1 MTRDER
7 YTTVTL
13 TINGESAKR
22 TLEMLSR
29 KAEELG
35 ERLRLIQGR
44 GTGDEGQNNASG
56 VVRGY
61 GLEVREA
68 SGDEGRGTG
77 DGNSPAGN
85 VRDTAAEVRRLE
97 GELARVLGEIEAI
110 ESGAESVE
118 GVMGRIARQAEEKKG
133 LSFFGG
139 KYHFPDWFMKKHKG
153 SEVNVG
159 GMTLAEAAEL
169 YRILSGIKS
178 EVIGLG
184 GYKVIGS
191 GERSAESGE
200 AVHRDEVRGT
210 RDEKSAKPTVKGLKG
225 YEVKG
230 GVIKVEMVN
239 GKTLEIKDEEQLE
252 RIMSQLMDE
261 LTDYKRLTA
270 DWFEK
275 NGSASDNKPDKF
287 RAENDWKL
295 GKDTENYIAM
305 STGVIDYKQY
315 LERAREIEAEYLRMK
330 IVNAK
335 STETEIYQFRN
346 ELLNLQVRGY
356 RLEVREENK
365 IRSEAEKERLK
376 AKREEIREAAEL
388 RKKEIERQ
396 YQEGLIGYKAYREAM
411 LRADVEYYEEVKKYY
426 PKNSPYLF
434 TVERNLY
441 GKLQQ
446 ERDRKAE
453 SFRNTQETMR
463 NTYFSNTE
471 TRDVATIREDFDE
484 RARALDVL
492 YNNMVELAKGDAGK
506 LKTITKEYKR
516 AKRREEVSRAKAL
529 GEDIKLTWREQIE
542 EFMGWL
548 DSDAGKKIMQTVGD
562 ITSSMSSIFQSV
574 MEMSQI
580 ECEMQVSLIERRYKQ
595 EISYAEGNSYKV
607 KKLEKQRDKEIAKE
621 KRKAAE
627 KTYTL
632 QVLMAIATTAQNA
645 VTAYGNGLQIG
656 GLAGLILA
664 PIAAA
669 MATAAGM
676 VQIAV
681 IKKQKEAAMSAEYA
695 EGGFTPDGPKKK
707 VVGVV
712 HAGEWVASQKLV
724 KSPVARPLLEA
735 LEVAQRRNVLGTLKL
750 PAQQVISASP
760 KVIGLKGYGDELRGT
775 RDEMAAEAAVKG
787 LEGYK
792 VMSER
797 LSDVISR
804 LEERLNEPSVAVVRV
819 TGEHGLDKAERD
831 YARMVNNARPKSR
844 RSRGL

>member
-1 MTRDER
+1 MNREER

-44 GTGDEGQNNASG
+44 GTGDE
-56 VVRGY
+56 
-61 GLEVREA
+61 EREP
-68 SGDEGRGTG
+68 E
-77 DGNSPAGN
+77 AGAQP

-118 GVMGRIARQAEEKKG
+118 GVMGRILQSVEQRKG
-133 LSFFGG
+133 IQLINDIF
-139 KYHFPDWFMKKHKG
+139 KLPDWFRNKHRG
-153 SEVNVG
+153 QGVNIG

-169 YRILSGIKS
+169 YRVLTDVKREVSGYGL
-178 EVIGLG
+178 EVREGD
-184 GYKVIGS
+184 S
-191 GERSAESGE
+191 G
-200 AVHRDEVRGT
+200 EVRG
-210 RDEKSAKPTVKGLKG
+210 KSGEGASAWRID
-225 YEVKG
+225 G

-239 GKTLEIKDEEQLE
+239 GDTLEIKDLEQLE
-252 RIMSQLMDE
+252 RLMGELMSQI
-261 LTDYKRLTA
+261 TDYKRLGA
-270 DWFEK
+270 DYNVQ
-275 NGSASDNKPDKF
+275 NGIPSIKPDKY
-287 RAENDWKL
+287 RVENDWKL
-295 GKDTENYIAM
+295 EKDTENYIAM
-305 STGVIDYKQY
+305 STGLIDYKQY

-335 STETEIYQFRN
+335 STEQEIYQFRS
-346 ELLNLQVRGY
+346 ELLNL
-356 RLEVREENK
+356 EVRARRNEE
-365 IRSEAEKERLK
+365 REEARVRTDAERERLRV
-376 AKREEIREAAEL
+376 KRDEVREAAEL
-388 RKKEIERQ
+388 RKKDIERQ

-426 PKNSPYLF
+426 PQNSPYLF
-434 TVERNLY
+434 QIERNLY

-506 LKTITKEYKR
+506 LKTITKEYQR

-548 DSDAGKKIMQTVGD
+548 DSDAGKKIMQTVGN

-580 ECEMQVSLIERRYKQ
+580 ECEMQVGLIERRYKH

-607 KKLEKQRDKEIAKE
+607 KKLEKQRDKEIARE

-724 KSPVARPLLEA
+724 KSPVVKPLLQA
-735 LEVAQRRNVLGTLKL
+735 LDVAQRRNVIGTLQL

-760 KVIGLKGYGDELRGT
+760 KVIGLKGYGNELRGT
-775 RDEMAAEAAVKG
+775 RDENNAFGVVSGYG
-787 LEGYK
+787 LEVIESNK

-804 LEERLNEPSVAVVRV
+804 LEERLEEPSVAVVRV
-819 TGEHGLDKAERD
+819 TGEHGLTKAERD

>member
-1 MTRDER
+1 MNRDER

-22 TLEMLSR
+22 TLEELTAR
-29 KAEELG
+29 ANALG
-35 ERLRLIQGR
+35 ERLAALKSASPTVNGLDGSSAAVNQAAGAAV
-44 GTGDEGQNNASG
+44 NA
-56 VVRGY
+56 
-61 GLEVREA
+61 
-68 SGDEGRGTG
+68 
-77 DGNSPAGN
+77 PAGA

-118 GVMGRIARQAEEKKG
+118 GVMGRILQSVEQRKG
-133 LSFFGG
+133 LQLIGDVF
-139 KYHFPDWFMKKHKG
+139 KLPDWFRNKHRG
-153 SEVNVG
+153 QGVNIG

-169 YRILSGIKS
+169 YRVLTDVKREVSGYGL
-178 EVIGLG
+178 EVR
-184 GYKVIGS
+184 GS
-191 GERSAESGE
+191 DRNEGRGTGDESFSGVRRAESGE
-200 AVHRDEVRGT
+200 GS
-210 RDEKSAKPTVKGLKG
+210 SAWRID
-225 YEVKG
+225 G

-239 GKTLEIKDEEQLE
+239 GDTLEIKDLEQLE
-252 RIMSQLMDE
+252 RLMGELMSQI
-261 LTDYKRLTA
+261 TDYKRLGA
-270 DWFEK
+270 DYNAQ
-275 NGSASDNKPDKF
+275 NGIPSIKPDKY
-287 RAENDWKL
+287 RVENDWKL

-335 STETEIYQFRN
+335 STEQEIFQFRS
-346 ELLNLQVRGY
+346 ELLNLEVRA
-356 RLEVREENK
+356 RRNEEREEARARTDAEREQLRVKRDEVRE
-365 IRSEAEKERLK
+365 S
-376 AKREEIREAAEL
+376 AEL
-388 RKKEIERQ
+388 RKKDIEKQ

-426 PKNSPYLF
+426 PQNSPYLF
-434 TVERNLY
+434 QIERNLY

-492 YNNMVELAKGDAGK
+492 YNNMVELAKGDTGK

-607 KKLEKQRDKEIAKE
+607 KKLEKQRDKEIARE

-735 LEVAQRRNVLGTLKL
+735 LEVAQRRNRIGTL
-750 PAQQVISASP
+750 PSVQQVISASP

-775 RDEMAAEAAVKG
+775 GDEMAADAAVKG

-804 LEERLNEPSVAVVRV
+804 LEERLNEPFVTVNTV
-819 TGEHGLDKAERD
+819 TGDKGIQKAQDD
-831 YARMVNNARPKSR
+831 YEKLMRNKRPKTKKR
-844 RSRGL
+844 

>member
-1 MTRDER
+1 MNRDER

-22 TLEMLSR
+22 TLEELTAR
-29 KAEELG
+29 ANALG
-35 ERLRLIQGR
+35 ERLAALKS
-44 GTGDEGQNNASG
+44 ASPT
-56 VVRGY
+56 VN
-61 GLEVREA
+61 GLDGSSAAVNQA
-68 SGDEGRGTG
+68 AGAAVNGN
-77 DGNSPAGN
+77 GNSPAGT
-85 VRDTAAEVRRLE
+85 VKDTAAEVRRLE

-118 GVMGRIARQAEEKKG
+118 GVMGRILQSVEQRKG
-133 LSFFGG
+133 IQLIGDIF
-139 KYHFPDWFMKKHKG
+139 KLPDWFRNKHRG
-153 SEVNVG
+153 QGVNIG

-169 YRILSGIKS
+169 YRILSDVRD
-178 EVIGLG
+178 EVRVTRNERAAALQPAGNEGRGTGDERAL
-184 GYKVIGS
+184 S
-191 GERSAESGE
+191 GERSSLSGGG
-200 AVHRDEVRGT
+200 ALPWRID
-210 RDEKSAKPTVKGLKG
+210 
-225 YEVKG
+225 G

-239 GKTLEIKDEEQLE
+239 GDTLEIKDLEQLE
-252 RIMSQLMDE
+252 RIMGELMSQI
-261 LTDYKRLTA
+261 TDYKRLGA
-270 DWFEK
+270 DYNAQ
-275 NGSASDNKPDKF
+275 NGIPSIKPDKF
-287 RAENDWKL
+287 RVENDWKL

-305 STGVIDYKQY
+305 STGVIDYKEY

-330 IVNAK
+330 IVNAR
-335 STETEIYQFRN
+335 STEQEIFQFRS
-346 ELLNLQVRGY
+346 ELLNLEVRA
-356 RLEVREENK
+356 RRNEEREEARARTDAEREQLRVKRDEVRE
-365 IRSEAEKERLK
+365 S
-376 AKREEIREAAEL
+376 AEL
-388 RKKEIERQ
+388 RKKDIERQ

-426 PKNSPYLF
+426 PQNSPYLF
-434 TVERNLY
+434 QIERNLY

-492 YNNMVELAKGDAGK
+492 YQNMVELAKGDTGK

-574 MEMSQI
+574 MEMAQI

-724 KSPVARPLLEA
+724 KSPVARPLLES
-735 LEVAQRRNVLGTLKL
+735 LEVAQRRNMIGVLPSVESQSVRRLG
-750 PAQQVISASP
+750 
-760 KVIGLKGYGDELRGT
+760 GYGVNQRDELRGT
-775 RDEMAAEAAVKG
+775 RDEMAADAAVKG

-792 VMSER
+792 VMSEK

-804 LEERLNEPSVAVVRV
+804 LEERLEEPSVAVVRV

-844 RSRGL
+844 RKTATGY

>member
-1 MTRDER
+1 MNREER

-44 GTGDEGQNNASG
+44 GTGDE
-56 VVRGY
+56 
-61 GLEVREA
+61 EREP
-68 SGDEGRGTG
+68 E
-77 DGNSPAGN
+77 AGAQP

-118 GVMGRIARQAEEKKG
+118 GVMGRILQSVEQRKG
-133 LSFFGG
+133 IQLIGDIF
-139 KYHFPDWFMKKHKG
+139 KLPDWFRNKHRG
-153 SEVNVG
+153 QGVNIG

-178 EVIGLG
+178 EVIGLE
-184 GYKVIGS
+184 GYKVREGDS
-191 GERSAESGE
+191 G
-200 AVHRDEVRGT
+200 EVRG
-210 RDEKSAKPTVKGLKG
+210 KSGESVSAWRID
-225 YEVKG
+225 G

-239 GKTLEIKDEEQLE
+239 GDTLEIKDLEQLE
-252 RIMSQLMDE
+252 RLMGELMSQI
-261 LTDYKRLTA
+261 TDYKRLGA
-270 DWFEK
+270 DYNVQ
-275 NGSASDNKPDKF
+275 NGIPSIKPDKY
-287 RAENDWKL
+287 RVENDWKL
-295 GKDTENYIAM
+295 EKDTENYIAM
-305 STGVIDYKQY
+305 STGLIDYKQY

-335 STETEIYQFRN
+335 STEQEIYQFRS
-346 ELLNLQVRGY
+346 ELLNL
-356 RLEVREENK
+356 EVRARRNEE
-365 IRSEAEKERLK
+365 REEARARTDAERERLRV
-376 AKREEIREAAEL
+376 KRDEVREAAEL
-388 RKKEIERQ
+388 RKKDIERQ

-426 PKNSPYLF
+426 PQNSPYLF
-434 TVERNLY
+434 QIERNLY

-453 SFRNTQETMR
+453 SFRQTQETMR

-506 LKTITKEYKR
+506 LKTITKEYQR

-548 DSDAGKKIMQTVGD
+548 DSDAGKKIMQTVGN

-580 ECEMQVSLIERRYKQ
+580 ECEMQVGLIERRYKH

-607 KKLEKQRDKEIAKE
+607 KKLEKQRDKEIARE

-724 KSPVARPLLEA
+724 KSPVVKPLLQA
-735 LEVAQRRNVLGTLKL
+735 LEVAQRRNMIGTLQL

-775 RDEMAAEAAVKG
+775 RDEMAADAAVKG
-787 LEGYK
+787 LEGYR

-797 LSDVISR
+797 LVGVISR
-804 LEERLNEPSVAVVRV
+804 LEERLNEPFVTVNTV
-819 TGEHGLDKAERD
+819 TGDKGIQKAQDD
-831 YARMVNNARPKSR
+831 YEKLMRNKRPKTKKR
-844 RSRGL
+844 

>member
-1 MTRDER
+1 MNREER

-44 GTGDEGQNNASG
+44 GTGDEG
-56 VVRGY
+56 
-61 GLEVREA
+61 REP
-68 SGDEGRGTG
+68 E
-77 DGNSPAGN
+77 AGAQP

-118 GVMGRIARQAEEKKG
+118 GVMGRILQSVEQRNGIQLIGDIFK
-133 LSFFGG
+133 L
-139 KYHFPDWFMKKHKG
+139 PDWFRNKHRG
-153 SEVNVG
+153 QGVNIG

-178 EVIGLG
+178 EVIGLE
-184 GYKVIGS
+184 GYKVREGDS
-191 GERSAESGE
+191 G
-200 AVHRDEVRGT
+200 EVRG
-210 RDEKSAKPTVKGLKG
+210 KSGESVSAWRID
-225 YEVKG
+225 G

-239 GKTLEIKDEEQLE
+239 GETLEIKDLEQLE
-252 RIMSQLMDE
+252 RIMGELMSQI
-261 LTDYKRLTA
+261 TDYKRLGA
-270 DWFEK
+270 DYNAQ
-275 NGSASDNKPDKF
+275 NGIPSIKPDKY
-287 RAENDWKL
+287 RVENDWKL

-305 STGVIDYKQY
+305 STGFIDYKQY

-335 STETEIYQFRN
+335 STEQEIFQFRS
-346 ELLNLQVRGY
+346 ELLNLEVQARRNEERDEARARTDAERE
-356 RLEVREENK
+356 RLRVKRDEVRE
-365 IRSEAEKERLK
+365 S
-376 AKREEIREAAEL
+376 AEL
-388 RKKEIERQ
+388 RKKDIERQ

-426 PKNSPYLF
+426 PQNSPYLF
-434 TVERNLY
+434 QIERNLY

-453 SFRNTQETMR
+453 SFRQTQETMR

-506 LKTITKEYKR
+506 LKTITKEYQR

-548 DSDAGKKIMQTVGD
+548 DSDAGKKIMQTVGN

-580 ECEMQVSLIERRYKQ
+580 ECEMQVGLIERRYKH

-607 KKLEKQRDKEIAKE
+607 KKLEKQRDKEIARE

-707 VVGVV
+707 VVGMV

-724 KSPVARPLLEA
+724 KSPVVKPLLQA
-735 LEVAQRRNVLGTLKL
+735 LDVAQKANVIGTL
-750 PAQQVISASP
+750 PSVQQVISATP

-775 RDEMAAEAAVKG
+775 RDEMAADAAVKG
-787 LEGYK
+787 LEGYR

-804 LEERLNEPSVAVVRV
+804 LEERLNEPFVTVNTV
-819 TGEHGLDKAERD
+819 TGDKGIQKAQDD
-831 YARMVNNARPKSR
+831 YEKLMRNKRPKTKKR
-844 RSRGL
+844 

>member
-1 MTRDER
+1 MNRDER

-22 TLEMLSR
+22 TLEELT
-29 KAEELG
+29 AHANALG
-35 ERLRLIQGR
+35 ERLAALKSASPTVNGLDGSSAAVNQAAGAAV
-44 GTGDEGQNNASG
+44 NA
-56 VVRGY
+56 
-61 GLEVREA
+61 
-68 SGDEGRGTG
+68 
-77 DGNSPAGN
+77 PAGA

-118 GVMGRIARQAEEKKG
+118 GVMGRILQSVEQRKG
-133 LSFFGG
+133 LQLIGDIF
-139 KYHFPDWFMKKHKG
+139 KLPDWFRNKHRG
-153 SEVNVG
+153 QGVNIG

-169 YRILSGIKS
+169 YRVLTDVKREVSGY
-178 EVIGLG
+178 GL
-184 GYKVIGS
+184 
-191 GERSAESGE
+191 
-200 AVHRDEVRGT
+200 EVRGSDRNEGRGT
-210 RDEKSAKPTVKGLKG
+210 GDESNASGGAAPWRID
-225 YEVKG
+225 G

-239 GKTLEIKDEEQLE
+239 GDTLEIKDLEQLE
-252 RIMSQLMDE
+252 RIMGELMSQI
-261 LTDYKRLTA
+261 TDYKRLGA
-270 DWFEK
+270 DYNAQ
-275 NGSASDNKPDKF
+275 NGIPSIKPDKF
-287 RAENDWKL
+287 RVENDWKL

-335 STETEIYQFRN
+335 STEMEIYQFRN
-346 ELLNLQVRGY
+346 ELLNLQVKGY

-365 IRSEAEKERLK
+365 IRTEEERERLRV
-376 AKREEIREAAEL
+376 KRDEVRESAEL
-388 RKKEIERQ
+388 KKKEIERQ

-426 PKNSPYLF
+426 PQNSPYLF
-434 TVERNLY
+434 QIERNLY

-471 TRDVATIREDFDE
+471 TRDVVTIREDFDE

-492 YNNMVELAKGDAGK
+492 YNNMVELAKGDTGK

-574 MEMSQI
+574 MEMAQI
-580 ECEMQVSLIERRYKQ
+580 ECEMQVNLIERRYKQ

-607 KKLEKQRDKEIAKE
+607 KKLEKQRDKEIARE

-724 KSPVARPLLEA
+724 KSPVVKPLLQA
-735 LEVAQRRNVLGTLKL
+735 LDVAQRGNVIGTL
-750 PAQQVISASP
+750 PSVQQVR
-760 KVIGLKGYGDELRGT
+760 GYGLEVRGGNQRDELRGT
-775 RDEMAAEAAVKG
+775 RDEMAADAAVKG

-804 LEERLNEPSVAVVRV
+804 LEERLEEPSVAVVRV
-819 TGEHGLDKAERD
+819 SGEHGLDKAERD

-844 RSRGL
+844 RSRGF

>member
-1 MTRDER
+1 MNRDER

-22 TLEMLSR
+22 TLEELTAR
-29 KAEELG
+29 ANALG
-35 ERLRLIQGR
+35 ERLAALK
-44 GTGDEGQNNASG
+44 SG
-56 VVRGY
+56 ERSA
-61 GLEVREA
+61 E
-68 SGDEGRGTG
+68 SGE
-77 DGNSPAGN
+77 AGN

-118 GVMGRIARQAEEKKG
+118 GVMGRILQSVEQRKG
-133 LSFFGG
+133 IQLIGDIF
-139 KYHFPDWFMKKHKG
+139 KLPDWFRNKHRG
-153 SEVNVG
+153 QGVNIG

-178 EVIGLG
+178 EVMWLG
-184 GYKVIGS
+184 GYKVIGGGNAS
-191 GERSAESGE
+191 GEVSGYGL
-200 AVHRDEVRGT
+200 EVRGSDRDEGRGT
-210 RDEKSAKPTVKGLKG
+210 GDEKSAKPTVKGLKG

-239 GKTLEIKDEEQLE
+239 GDTLEIKDLEQLE
-252 RIMSQLMDE
+252 RIMGELMSQI
-261 LTDYKRLTA
+261 TDYKRLGA
-270 DWFEK
+270 DYNAQ
-275 NGSASDNKPDKF
+275 NGIPSIKPDKF
-287 RAENDWKL
+287 RVENDWKL

-330 IVNAK
+330 IVNAR
-335 STETEIYQFRN
+335 STEMEIYQFRN
-346 ELLNLQVRGY
+346 ELLNLQVKGY

-365 IRSEAEKERLK
+365 IRTEEERDRLRV
-376 AKREEIREAAEL
+376 KRDEVRETAEL

-492 YNNMVELAKGDAGK
+492 YRNMVELAKGDTGK

-607 KKLEKQRDKEIAKE
+607 KKLEKQREKEIARE

-735 LEVAQRRNVLGTLKL
+735 LEVAQRRNVIGTLQL

-775 RDEMAAEAAVKG
+775 RDEMAADAAVKG

-804 LEERLNEPSVAVVRV
+804 LEERLNEPFVTVNTV
-819 TGEHGLDKAERD
+819 TGDKGIQKAQDD
-831 YARMVNNARPKSR
+831 YEKLMRNKRPKTKKR
-844 RSRGL
+844 

>member
-1 MTRDER
+1 MNREER

-22 TLEMLSR
+22 TLEELSR

-35 ERLRLIQGR
+35 EKIRLIQGR
-44 GTGDEGQNNASG
+44 GTRDEGRDVSLGN
-56 VVRGY
+56 
-61 GLEVREA
+61 
-68 SGDEGRGTG
+68 EGRGTG
-77 DGNSPAGN
+77 DESSPSATF
-85 VRDTAAEVRRLE
+85 RDTAAEVRRLE

-110 ESGAESVE
+110 ERSAESVE
-118 GVMGRIARQAEEKKG
+118 GVMGRILQDVEKRKG
-133 LSFFGG
+133 LRLIGDIFELPEW
-139 KYHFPDWFMKKHKG
+139 YLNKHRQK
-153 SEVNVG
+153 EVNIG
-159 GMTLAEAAEL
+159 GMSLAEAAEL

-178 EVIGLG
+178 EVIGLN
-184 GYKVIGS
+184 GYG
-191 GERSAESGE
+191 
-200 AVHRDEVRGT
+200 VRGGSP
-210 RDEKSAKPTVKGLKG
+210 SAMVNGLNG
-225 YEVKG
+225 SSAAVNQASGDAVSGSAAPWRIDG

-239 GKTLEIKDEEQLE
+239 GDTLEIKDLEQLE
-252 RIMSQLMDE
+252 RLMGELMSQI
-261 LTDYKRLTA
+261 TDYKRLGA
-270 DWFEK
+270 DYNVQ
-275 NGSASDNKPDKF
+275 NGIPRIKPDKY
-287 RAENDWKL
+287 RVENDWKL

-305 STGVIDYKQY
+305 STGLIDYKQY

-346 ELLNLQVRGY
+346 KLLNL
-356 RLEVREENK
+356 EVRARRNEEREESR
-365 IRSEAEKERLK
+365 IRTEAEREQLRV
-376 AKREEIREAAEL
+376 KRDEIRGEAER
-388 RKKEIERQ
+388 RKQGIEKE

-426 PKNSPYLF
+426 PQNSPYLF
-434 TVERNLY
+434 QIERNLY

-453 SFRNTQETMR
+453 SFRQTQETMR

-506 LKTITKEYKR
+506 LKTITKEYQR

-548 DSDAGKKIMQTVGD
+548 DSDAGKKIMQTVGN

-580 ECEMQVSLIERRYKQ
+580 ECEMQVGLIERRYKH

-607 KKLEKQRDKEIAKE
+607 KKLEKQRDKEIARE

-681 IKKQKEAAMSAEYA
+681 IKKQKEAAMSTEYS
-695 EGGFTPDGPKKK
+695 EGGFTPDRPKKK

-735 LEVAQRRNVLGTLKL
+735 LEVAQRRNMIGTLQL

-775 RDEMAAEAAVKG
+775 GDERALSEER
-787 LEGYK
+787 LSFIEENK

-804 LEERLNEPSVAVVRV
+804 LEERLEEPSVAVVRV
-819 TGEHGLDKAERD
+819 TGEHGLTKVERD

>member
-1 MTRDER
+1 MNREER

-44 GTGDEGQNNASG
+44 GTGDE
-56 VVRGY
+56 
-61 GLEVREA
+61 EREP
-68 SGDEGRGTG
+68 E
-77 DGNSPAGN
+77 AGAQP

-118 GVMGRIARQAEEKKG
+118 GVMGRILQSVEQRKG
-133 LSFFGG
+133 IQLIGDIF
-139 KYHFPDWFMKKHKG
+139 KLPDWFRNKHRG
-153 SEVNVG
+153 QGVNIG

-178 EVIGLG
+178 EVIGLE
-184 GYKVIGS
+184 GYKVREGDS
-191 GERSAESGE
+191 G
-200 AVHRDEVRGT
+200 EVRG
-210 RDEKSAKPTVKGLKG
+210 KSGESVSAWRID
-225 YEVKG
+225 G

-239 GKTLEIKDEEQLE
+239 GETLEIKDLEQLE
-252 RIMSQLMDE
+252 RLMGELMSQI
-261 LTDYKRLTA
+261 TDYKRLGA
-270 DWFEK
+270 DYNVQ
-275 NGSASDNKPDKF
+275 NGIPSIKPDKF
-287 RAENDWKL
+287 RVENDWKL
-295 GKDTENYIAM
+295 EKDTENYIAM
-305 STGVIDYKQY
+305 STGLIDYKQY

-335 STETEIYQFRN
+335 STEQEIYQFRS
-346 ELLNLQVRGY
+346 ELIN
-356 RLEVREENK
+356 LEVRARRNEE
-365 IRSEAEKERLK
+365 REEARVRTDAERERLRV
-376 AKREEIREAAEL
+376 KRDEVREAAEL
-388 RKKEIERQ
+388 RKKDIERQ

-426 PKNSPYLF
+426 PQNSPYLF
-434 TVERNLY
+434 QIERNLY

-506 LKTITKEYKR
+506 LKTITKEYQR

-548 DSDAGKKIMQTVGD
+548 DSDAGKKIMQTVGN

-580 ECEMQVSLIERRYKQ
+580 ECEMQVGLIERRYKH

-607 KKLEKQRDKEIAKE
+607 KKLEKQRDKEIARE

-707 VVGVV
+707 VVGMV

-724 KSPVARPLLEA
+724 KSPVVKPLLQA
-735 LEVAQRRNVLGTLKL
+735 LDVAQKANVIGTL
-750 PAQQVISASP
+750 PSVQQVISATP

-775 RDEMAAEAAVKG
+775 RDEMAADAAVKG
-787 LEGYK
+787 LEGYR

-804 LEERLNEPSVAVVRV
+804 LEERLNEPFVTVNTV
-819 TGEHGLDKAERD
+819 TGDKGIQKAQDD
-831 YARMVNNARPKSR
+831 YEKLMRNKRPKTKKR
-844 RSRGL
+844 

>member
-1 MTRDER
+1 MNREER

-22 TLEMLSR
+22 TLEELSR

-35 ERLRLIQGR
+35 EKIRLIQGR
-44 GTGDEGQNNASG
+44 GT
-56 VVRGY
+56 R
-61 GLEVREA
+61 
-68 SGDEGRGTG
+68 DEGREPG
-77 DGNSPAGN
+77 AG
-85 VRDTAAEVRRLE
+85 VPGVPSDADLATIRRLE

-118 GVMGRIARQAEEKKG
+118 GVMGRILQSVEQRKG
-133 LSFFGG
+133 LQLIGDVF
-139 KYHFPDWFMKKHKG
+139 KLPDWFRNKHRG
-153 SEVNVG
+153 QGVNIG

-178 EVIGLG
+178 EVIGLE
-184 GYKVIGS
+184 GYKVREGDS
-191 GERSAESGE
+191 G
-200 AVHRDEVRGT
+200 EVRG
-210 RDEKSAKPTVKGLKG
+210 KSGESVSAWRID
-225 YEVKG
+225 G

-239 GKTLEIKDEEQLE
+239 GETLEIKDLEQLE
-252 RIMSQLMDE
+252 RIMSELMSQI
-261 LTDYKRLTA
+261 TDYKRLGA
-270 DWFEK
+270 DYNEQ
-275 NGSASDNKPDKF
+275 NGVASTMNPDKF
-287 RAENDWKL
+287 RVENDWKL

-335 STETEIYQFRN
+335 STEQEIYQFRT
-346 ELLNLQVRGY
+346 ELLNLEVRARRNEEREESRIRTEAEREELRVKRDEVRG
-356 RLEVREENK
+356 
-365 IRSEAEKERLK
+365 EAE
-376 AKREEIREAAEL
+376 
-388 RKKEIERQ
+388 RKKKDIERQ

-434 TVERNLY
+434 QIERNLY

-453 SFRNTQETMR
+453 SFRQTQETMR

-506 LKTITKEYKR
+506 LKTITKEYQR

-548 DSDAGKKIMQTVGD
+548 DSDAGKKIMQTVGN

-580 ECEMQVSLIERRYKQ
+580 ECEMQVGLIERRYKH

-607 KKLEKQRDKEIAKE
+607 KKLEKQRDKEIARE

-724 KSPVARPLLEA
+724 KSPVVKPLLQA
-735 LEVAQRRNVLGTLKL
+735 LDVAQRRNRIGVLPSVESQSVMRLE
-750 PAQQVISASP
+750 
-760 KVIGLKGYGDELRGT
+760 GYGVNKRDELRGT
-775 RDEMAAEAAVKG
+775 RDERALSEER
-787 LEGYK
+787 LSFIEENK

-804 LEERLNEPSVAVVRV
+804 LEERLEEPSVAVVRV
-819 TGEHGLDKAERD
+819 TGEHGLTKAERD

>member
-1 MTRDER
+1 MNREER

-44 GTGDEGQNNASG
+44 GTGDE
-56 VVRGY
+56 
-61 GLEVREA
+61 EREP
-68 SGDEGRGTG
+68 E
-77 DGNSPAGN
+77 AGAQP

-118 GVMGRIARQAEEKKG
+118 GVMGRILQSVEQRKG
-133 LSFFGG
+133 IQLIGDIF
-139 KYHFPDWFMKKHKG
+139 KLPDWFRNKHRG
-153 SEVNVG
+153 QGVNIG

-178 EVIGLG
+178 EVIGLE
-184 GYKVIGS
+184 GYKVREGDS
-191 GERSAESGE
+191 G
-200 AVHRDEVRGT
+200 EVRG
-210 RDEKSAKPTVKGLKG
+210 KSGESVSAWRID
-225 YEVKG
+225 G

-239 GKTLEIKDEEQLE
+239 GDTLEIKDLEQLE
-252 RIMSQLMDE
+252 RLMGELMSQI
-261 LTDYKRLTA
+261 TDYKRLGA
-270 DWFEK
+270 DYNVQ
-275 NGSASDNKPDKF
+275 NGIPSIKPDKY
-287 RAENDWKL
+287 RVENDWKL
-295 GKDTENYIAM
+295 EKDTENYIAM
-305 STGVIDYKQY
+305 STGLIDYKQY

-346 ELLNLQVRGY
+346 ELLNLQVKGY
-356 RLEVREENK
+356 RLEVREEA
-365 IRSEAEKERLK
+365 RVRTDAERERLRV
-376 AKREEIREAAEL
+376 KRDEVREAAEL
-388 RKKEIERQ
+388 RKKDIERQ

-426 PKNSPYLF
+426 PQNSPYLF
-434 TVERNLY
+434 QIERNLY

-453 SFRNTQETMR
+453 SFRQTQETMR

-506 LKTITKEYKR
+506 LKTITKEYQR

-548 DSDAGKKIMQTVGD
+548 DSDAGKKIMQTVGN

-580 ECEMQVSLIERRYKQ
+580 ECEMQVGLIERRYKH

-607 KKLEKQRDKEIAKE
+607 KKLEKQRDKEIARE

-724 KSPVARPLLEA
+724 KSPVVKPLLQA
-735 LEVAQRRNVLGTLKL
+735 LEVAQRRNMIGTLQL

-775 RDEMAAEAAVKG
+775 RDERALSEER
-787 LEGYK
+787 LSFIEENK

-804 LEERLNEPSVAVVRV
+804 LEERLEEPSVAVVRV
-819 TGEHGLDKAERD
+819 TGEHGLTKAERD

>member
-1 MTRDER
+1 MNREER

-22 TLEMLSR
+22 TLEDLT
-29 KAEELG
+29 AQANALG
-35 ERLRLIQGR
+35 ERISALR
-44 GTGDEGQNNASG
+44 SG
-56 VVRGY
+56 ERSAESG
-61 GLEVREA
+61 EA
-68 SGDEGRGTG
+68 GA
-77 DGNSPAGN
+77 AGA

-118 GVMGRIARQAEEKKG
+118 GVMGRILQSVEQRKG
-133 LSFFGG
+133 IQLIGDIF
-139 KYHFPDWFMKKHKG
+139 KLPDWFRNKHRG
-153 SEVNVG
+153 QGVNIG

-178 EVIGLG
+178 EVIGLE
-184 GYKVIGS
+184 GYKVREGDS
-191 GERSAESGE
+191 G
-200 AVHRDEVRGT
+200 EVRG
-210 RDEKSAKPTVKGLKG
+210 KSGESVSAWRID
-225 YEVKG
+225 G

-239 GKTLEIKDEEQLE
+239 GDTLEIKDLEQLE
-252 RIMSQLMDE
+252 RLMGELMSQI
-261 LTDYKRLTA
+261 TDYKRLGTDYNA
-270 DWFEK
+270 Q
-275 NGSASDNKPDKF
+275 NGIPSIKPDKF
-287 RAENDWKL
+287 RVENDWKL
-295 GKDTENYIAM
+295 EKDTENYIAM
-305 STGVIDYKQY
+305 STGLIDYKQY

-346 ELLNLQVRGY
+346 ELLNLQVKGY
-356 RLEVREENK
+356 RLEVREEA
-365 IRSEAEKERLK
+365 RVRTDAERERLRV
-376 AKREEIREAAEL
+376 KRDEVREAAEL
-388 RKKEIERQ
+388 RKKDIERQ

-434 TVERNLY
+434 QIERNLY

-453 SFRNTQETMR
+453 SFRQTQETMR
-463 NTYFSNTE
+463 STYFANTE

-492 YNNMVELAKGDAGK
+492 YQNMVELAKGDAGK

-548 DSDAGKKIMQTVGD
+548 DSDAGKKIMQTVGN

-580 ECEMQVSLIERRYKQ
+580 ECEMQVSMIERRYKQ

-607 KKLEKQRDKEIAKE
+607 KKLEKQRDKEIARE

-681 IKKQKEAAMSAEYA
+681 IKKQKEAAMSAEYS

-724 KSPVARPLLEA
+724 KSPVVKPLLQA
-735 LEVAQRRNVLGTLKL
+735 LDVAQRRNMIGVLPSVESQSVMRLE
-750 PAQQVISASP
+750 
-760 KVIGLKGYGDELRGT
+760 GYGVNKRDELRGT
-775 RDEMAAEAAVKG
+775 RDERALSEER
-787 LEGYK
+787 LSFIEENK

-804 LEERLNEPSVAVVRV
+804 LEERLEEPSVAVVRV
-819 TGEHGLDKAERD
+819 TGEHGLTKAERD

>member
-1 MTRDER
+1 MNREER

-13 TINGESAKR
+13 TINGESARR
-22 TLEMLSR
+22 TLEDLT
-29 KAEELG
+29 AQANALG
-35 ERLRLIQGR
+35 ERISALRSGER
-44 GTGDEGQNNASG
+44 SAESGEAGT
-56 VVRGY
+56 
-61 GLEVREA
+61 
-68 SGDEGRGTG
+68 
-77 DGNSPAGN
+77 AGA

-118 GVMGRIARQAEEKKG
+118 GVMGRILQSVEQRKG
-133 LSFFGG
+133 IQLIGDIF
-139 KYHFPDWFMKKHKG
+139 KLPDWFRNKHRG
-153 SEVNVG
+153 QGVNIG

-178 EVIGLG
+178 EVIGLE
-184 GYKVIGS
+184 GYKVREGDS
-191 GERSAESGE
+191 G
-200 AVHRDEVRGT
+200 EVRG
-210 RDEKSAKPTVKGLKG
+210 KSGESVSAWRID
-225 YEVKG
+225 G

-239 GKTLEIKDEEQLE
+239 GDTLEIKDLEQLE
-252 RIMSQLMDE
+252 RLMGELMSQI
-261 LTDYKRLTA
+261 TDYKRLGA
-270 DWFEK
+270 DYNVQ
-275 NGSASDNKPDKF
+275 NGIPSIKPDKY
-287 RAENDWKL
+287 RVENDWKL
-295 GKDTENYIAM
+295 EKDTENYIAM
-305 STGVIDYKQY
+305 STGLIDYKQY

-335 STETEIYQFRN
+335 STEQEIYQFRS
-346 ELLNLQVRGY
+346 ELVN
-356 RLEVREENK
+356 LEVRARRYEE
-365 IRSEAEKERLK
+365 REEARARTDAERERLRV
-376 AKREEIREAAEL
+376 KRDEVREAAEL
-388 RKKEIERQ
+388 RKKDIEKQ

-426 PKNSPYLF
+426 PQNSPYLF
-434 TVERNLY
+434 QIERNLY

-506 LKTITKEYKR
+506 LKTITKEYQR

-548 DSDAGKKIMQTVGD
+548 DSDAGKKIMQTVGN

-580 ECEMQVSLIERRYKQ
+580 ECEMQVGLIERRYKQ

-607 KKLEKQRDKEIAKE
+607 KKLEKQRDKEIARE

-735 LEVAQRRNVLGTLKL
+735 LDVAQRRNRIGVL
-750 PAQQVISASP
+750 PSAESQS
-760 KVIGLKGYGDELRGT
+760 VMRLEGYGVNKSDELRGT
-775 RDEMAAEAAVKG
+775 RDERALSEER
-787 LEGYK
+787 LSFIEENK

-804 LEERLNEPSVAVVRV
+804 LEERLEEPSVAVVRV
-819 TGEHGLDKAERD
+819 TGEHGLTKAERD

>member
-1 MTRDER
+1 MNREER

-22 TLEMLSR
+22 TLEELSR

-35 ERLRLIQGR
+35 EKIRLIQGR
-44 GTGDEGQNNASG
+44 GTRDEGRDVSLGN
-56 VVRGY
+56 
-61 GLEVREA
+61 
-68 SGDEGRGTG
+68 EGRGTG
-77 DGNSPAGN
+77 DESSPSATF
-85 VRDTAAEVRRLE
+85 RDTAAEVRRLE

-118 GVMGRIARQAEEKKG
+118 GVMGRILQSVEQRKG
-133 LSFFGG
+133 LQLIGDVF
-139 KYHFPDWFMKKHKG
+139 KLPDWFRNKHRG
-153 SEVNVG
+153 QGVNIG

-178 EVIGLG
+178 EVIGLE

-191 GERSAESGE
+191 GERRGCTQGRGTGAERALSGE
-200 AVHRDEVRGT
+200 RSSLSGGGSSLPWRID
-210 RDEKSAKPTVKGLKG
+210 
-225 YEVKG
+225 G

-239 GKTLEIKDEEQLE
+239 GDTMEIKNLEQLE
-252 RIMSQLMDE
+252 RLMGELMSQI
-261 LTDYKRLTA
+261 TDYKRLGTDYNA
-270 DWFEK
+270 Q
-275 NGSASDNKPDKF
+275 NGIPSIKPDKF
-287 RAENDWKL
+287 RVENDWKL
-295 GKDTENYIAM
+295 EKDTENYIAM
-305 STGVIDYKQY
+305 STGLIDYKQY

-335 STETEIYQFRN
+335 STEQEIYQFRT
-346 ELLNLQVRGY
+346 ELLNLEVRA
-356 RLEVREENK
+356 RRNEEREESRIRTEAEREELRVKRDEVRE
-365 IRSEAEKERLK
+365 R
-376 AKREEIREAAEL
+376 AEL
-388 RKKEIERQ
+388 RKKDIERQ

-426 PKNSPYLF
+426 PQNSPYLF
-434 TVERNLY
+434 QIERNLY

-453 SFRNTQETMR
+453 SFRQTQETMR
-463 NTYFSNTE
+463 NTYFSDTE

-506 LKTITKEYKR
+506 LKSITREYQR

-542 EFMGWL
+542 QFMGWL
-548 DSDAGKKIMQTVGD
+548 DSDAGKKIMLTVGN

-580 ECEMQVSLIERRYKQ
+580 ECEMQVSMIERRYKQ

-607 KKLEKQRDKEIAKE
+607 KKLEKQRDKEIARE

-645 VTAYGNGLQIG
+645 VTAYGNGLQVG

-681 IKKQKEAAMSAEYA
+681 IKKQKEAAMSAEYSD
-695 EGGFTPDGPKKK
+695 GGFTPDGPKKK

-724 KSPVARPLLEA
+724 KSPVVKPLLQA
-735 LEVAQRRNVLGTLKL
+735 LEVAQRRNVIGTL
-750 PAQQVISASP
+750 PSVQQVISATP

-775 RDEMAAEAAVKG
+775 RDENNAFGVVSGYG
-787 LEGYK
+787 LEVIESNK

-797 LSDVISR
+797 LVGVISR
-804 LEERLNEPSVAVVRV
+804 LEERLNEPFVTVNTV
-819 TGEHGLDKAERD
+819 TGDKGIQKAQDD
-831 YARMVNNARPKSR
+831 YEKLMRNKRPKTKKR
-844 RSRGL
+844 

>member
-1 MTRDER
+1 M
-7 YTTVTL
+7 
-13 TINGESAKR
+13 S
-22 TLEMLSR
+22 
-29 KAEELG
+29 EL
-35 ERLRLIQGR
+35 
-44 GTGDEGQNNASG
+44 
-56 VVRGY
+56 
-61 GLEVREA
+61 
-68 SGDEGRGTG
+68 
-77 DGNSPAGN
+77 
-85 VRDTAAEVRRLE
+85 
-97 GELARVLGEIEAI
+97 
-110 ESGAESVE
+110 
-118 GVMGRIARQAEEKKG
+118 
-133 LSFFGG
+133 
-139 KYHFPDWFMKKHKG
+139 
-153 SEVNVG
+153 
-159 GMTLAEAAEL
+159 
-169 YRILSGIKS
+169 
-178 EVIGLG
+178 
-184 GYKVIGS
+184 
-191 GERSAESGE
+191 
-200 AVHRDEVRGT
+200 
-210 RDEKSAKPTVKGLKG
+210 
-225 YEVKG
+225 
-230 GVIKVEMVN
+230 
-239 GKTLEIKDEEQLE
+239 
-252 RIMSQLMDE
+252 MSQI
-261 LTDYKRLTA
+261 TDYKRLGA
-270 DWFEK
+270 DYNEQ
-275 NGSASDNKPDKF
+275 NGVASTMNPDKF
-287 RAENDWKL
+287 RVENDWKL

-335 STETEIYQFRN
+335 STEQEIYQFRT
-346 ELLNLQVRGY
+346 ELLNLEVRARRNEEREESRIRTEAEREELRVKRDEVRG
-356 RLEVREENK
+356 
-365 IRSEAEKERLK
+365 EAE
-376 AKREEIREAAEL
+376 
-388 RKKEIERQ
+388 RKKKDIERQ

-434 TVERNLY
+434 QIERNLY

-453 SFRNTQETMR
+453 SFRQTQETMR
-463 NTYFSNTE
+463 STYFANTG

-492 YNNMVELAKGDAGK
+492 YQNMVELAKGDAGK

-548 DSDAGKKIMQTVGD
+548 DSDAGKKIMQTVGN

-580 ECEMQVSLIERRYKQ
+580 ECEMQVSMIERRYKQ

-607 KKLEKQRDKEIAKE
+607 KKLEKQRDKEIARE

-681 IKKQKEAAMSAEYA
+681 IKKQKEAAMSAEYS

-735 LEVAQRRNVLGTLKL
+735 LEVAQRRNVIGVL
-750 PAQQVISASP
+750 PTVESQSVMR
-760 KVIGLKGYGDELRGT
+760 LEGYGVREDKRDELRGT
-775 RDEMAAEAAVKG
+775 GDERALSEER
-787 LEGYK
+787 LSFIEENK
-792 VMSER
+792 VMSKR
-797 LSDVISR
+797 LVGVISR
-804 LEERLNEPSVAVVRV
+804 LEERLNEPFVTVNTV
-819 TGEHGLDKAERD
+819 TGDKGIQKAQDD
-831 YARMVNNARPKSR
+831 YEKLMRNKRPKTGKGKR
-844 RSRGL
+844 

>member
-1 MTRDER
+1 
-7 YTTVTL
+7 
-13 TINGESAKR
+13 
-22 TLEMLSR
+22 
-29 KAEELG
+29 
-35 ERLRLIQGR
+35 
-44 GTGDEGQNNASG
+44 
-56 VVRGY
+56 
-61 GLEVREA
+61 
-68 SGDEGRGTG
+68 
-77 DGNSPAGN
+77 
-85 VRDTAAEVRRLE
+85 
-97 GELARVLGEIEAI
+97 
-110 ESGAESVE
+110 
-118 GVMGRIARQAEEKKG
+118 
-133 LSFFGG
+133 
-139 KYHFPDWFMKKHKG
+139 
-153 SEVNVG
+153 
-159 GMTLAEAAEL
+159 
-169 YRILSGIKS
+169 
-178 EVIGLG
+178 
-184 GYKVIGS
+184 
-191 GERSAESGE
+191 
-200 AVHRDEVRGT
+200 
-210 RDEKSAKPTVKGLKG
+210 
-225 YEVKG
+225 
-230 GVIKVEMVN
+230 
-239 GKTLEIKDEEQLE
+239 
-252 RIMSQLMDE
+252 
-261 LTDYKRLTA
+261 
-270 DWFEK
+270 
-275 NGSASDNKPDKF
+275 
-287 RAENDWKL
+287 
-295 GKDTENYIAM
+295 
-305 STGVIDYKQY
+305 
-315 LERAREIEAEYLRMK
+315 
-330 IVNAK
+330 
-335 STETEIYQFRN
+335 
-346 ELLNLQVRGY
+346 
-356 RLEVREENK
+356 
-365 IRSEAEKERLK
+365 
-376 AKREEIREAAEL
+376 
-388 RKKEIERQ
+388 
-396 YQEGLIGYKAYREAM
+396 M
-411 LRADVEYYEEVKKYY
+411 LRADVEYYEEVKQYY
-426 PKNSPYLF
+426 PKDSPYLF

-492 YNNMVELAKGDAGK
+492 YNNMVELAKGDTGK

-529 GEDIKLTWREQIE
+529 GEDIKLTWREEIE
-542 EFMGWL
+542 QFMEWL

-562 ITSSMSSIFQSV
+562 ITSSMSSMFQSV

-580 ECEMQVSLIERRYKQ
+580 ECEMQVSLIERRYKK

-724 KSPVARPLLEA
+724 KSPVVKPLLQA
-735 LEVAQRRNVLGTLKL
+735 LDVAQKANVIGTL
-750 PAQQVISASP
+750 PSVQQVISASP

-792 VMSER
+792 VMSEK
-797 LSDVISR
+797 LAGVISR
-804 LEERLNEPSVAVVRV
+804 LEERLEEPSVAVVRV

>member
-1 MTRDER
+1 MNREER

-44 GTGDEGQNNASG
+44 GTGDE
-56 VVRGY
+56 
-61 GLEVREA
+61 EREP
-68 SGDEGRGTG
+68 E
-77 DGNSPAGN
+77 AGAQP

-118 GVMGRIARQAEEKKG
+118 GVMGRILQSVEQRKG
-133 LSFFGG
+133 IQLIGDIF
-139 KYHFPDWFMKKHKG
+139 KLPDWFRNKHRG
-153 SEVNVG
+153 QGVNIG

-178 EVIGLG
+178 EVIGLE
-184 GYKVIGS
+184 GYKVREGDS
-191 GERSAESGE
+191 G
-200 AVHRDEVRGT
+200 EVRG
-210 RDEKSAKPTVKGLKG
+210 KSGESVSAWRID
-225 YEVKG
+225 G

-239 GKTLEIKDEEQLE
+239 GDTLEIKDLEQLE
-252 RIMSQLMDE
+252 RLMGELMSQI
-261 LTDYKRLTA
+261 TDYKRLGA
-270 DWFEK
+270 DYNVQ
-275 NGSASDNKPDKF
+275 NGIPSIKPDKY
-287 RAENDWKL
+287 RVENDWKL
-295 GKDTENYIAM
+295 EKDTENYIAM
-305 STGVIDYKQY
+305 STGLIDYKQY

-346 ELLNLQVRGY
+346 ELLNLQVKGY
-356 RLEVREENK
+356 RLEVREEA
-365 IRSEAEKERLK
+365 RVRTDAERERLRV
-376 AKREEIREAAEL
+376 KRDEVREAAEL
-388 RKKEIERQ
+388 RKKDIERQ

-426 PKNSPYLF
+426 PQNSPYLF
-434 TVERNLY
+434 QIERNLY

-453 SFRNTQETMR
+453 SFRQTQETMR

-506 LKTITKEYKR
+506 LKTITKEYQR

-548 DSDAGKKIMQTVGD
+548 DSDAGKKIMQTVGN

-580 ECEMQVSLIERRYKQ
+580 ECEMQVGLIERRYKH

-607 KKLEKQRDKEIAKE
+607 KKLEKQRDKEIARE

-724 KSPVARPLLEA
+724 KSPVVKPLLQA
-735 LEVAQRRNVLGTLKL
+735 LDVAQKANVIGTL
-750 PAQQVISASP
+750 PSVQQVISATP

-775 RDEMAAEAAVKG
+775 RDEKAADAAVKG
-787 LEGYK
+787 LEGYR

-804 LEERLNEPSVAVVRV
+804 LEERLEEPSVAVVRV
-819 TGEHGLDKAERD
+819 TGEHGLTKAERD

>member
-1 MTRDER
+1 MNREER

-44 GTGDEGQNNASG
+44 GTGDE
-56 VVRGY
+56 
-61 GLEVREA
+61 EREP
-68 SGDEGRGTG
+68 E
-77 DGNSPAGN
+77 AGAQP

-118 GVMGRIARQAEEKKG
+118 GVMGRILQSVEQRKG
-133 LSFFGG
+133 IQLIGDIF
-139 KYHFPDWFMKKHKG
+139 KLPDWFRNKHRG
-153 SEVNVG
+153 QGVNIG

-169 YRILSGIKS
+169 YRVLTDVKREVMGLNGYGVREGDSG
-178 EVIGLG
+178 
-184 GYKVIGS
+184 
-191 GERSAESGE
+191 
-200 AVHRDEVRGT
+200 EVRG
-210 RDEKSAKPTVKGLKG
+210 KSGESVSAWRID
-225 YEVKG
+225 G

-239 GKTLEIKDEEQLE
+239 GDTMEIKNLEQLE
-252 RIMSQLMDE
+252 RLMGELMSQI
-261 LTDYKRLTA
+261 TDYKRLGTDYNA
-270 DWFEK
+270 Q
-275 NGSASDNKPDKF
+275 NGIPSIKPDKF
-287 RAENDWKL
+287 RVENDWKL
-295 GKDTENYIAM
+295 EKDTENYIAM
-305 STGVIDYKQY
+305 STGLIDYKQY

-335 STETEIYQFRN
+335 STEQEIYQFRT
-346 ELLNLQVRGY
+346 ELLNLEVRA
-356 RLEVREENK
+356 RRNEEREESRIRTEAEREQLRVKRDEVRE
-365 IRSEAEKERLK
+365 R
-376 AKREEIREAAEL
+376 AEL
-388 RKKEIERQ
+388 RKKDIERQ

-426 PKNSPYLF
+426 PQNSPYLF
-434 TVERNLY
+434 QIERNLY

-506 LKTITKEYKR
+506 LKTITKEYQR

-548 DSDAGKKIMQTVGD
+548 DSDAGKKIMQTVGN

-580 ECEMQVSLIERRYKQ
+580 ECEMQVGLIERRYKQ

-607 KKLEKQRDKEIAKE
+607 KKLEKQRDKEIARE

-724 KSPVARPLLEA
+724 KSPVVKPLLQA
-735 LEVAQRRNVLGTLKL
+735 LDVAQKANVIGTL
-750 PAQQVISASP
+750 PSVQQVISATP

-775 RDEMAAEAAVKG
+775 RDEMAADAAVKG
-787 LEGYK
+787 LEGYR

-797 LSDVISR
+797 LVGVISR
-804 LEERLNEPSVAVVRV
+804 LEERLNEPFVTVNTV
-819 TGEHGLDKAERD
+819 TGDKGIQKAQDDCEKLMR
-831 YARMVNNARPKSR
+831 NKRPKTKKR
-844 RSRGL
+844 

>member
-1 MTRDER
+1 MNRDER

-22 TLEMLSR
+22 TLEELTAR
-29 KAEELG
+29 ANALG
-35 ERLRLIQGR
+35 ERLAALKSASPTVNGLDGSSAAVNQAAGAAV
-44 GTGDEGQNNASG
+44 NA
-56 VVRGY
+56 
-61 GLEVREA
+61 
-68 SGDEGRGTG
+68 
-77 DGNSPAGN
+77 PAGA

-110 ESGAESVE
+110 ESGAESVD
-118 GVMGRIARQAEEKKG
+118 GVMGRIMQSVEQRKG
-133 LSFFGG
+133 IQLIGDIF
-139 KYHFPDWFMKKHKG
+139 KLPDWFRNKHRG
-153 SEVNVG
+153 QGVNIG

-169 YRILSGIKS
+169 YRVLTDVKR
-178 EVIGLG
+178 E
-184 GYKVIGS
+184 GS
-191 GERSAESGE
+191 GYGL
-200 AVHRDEVRGT
+200 EVRGSDRNEGRGT
-210 RDEKSAKPTVKGLKG
+210 GDEKSAKPTVKGLKG

-239 GKTLEIKDEEQLE
+239 GDTLEIKDLEQLE
-252 RIMSQLMDE
+252 RIMGELMSQI
-261 LTDYKRLTA
+261 TDYKRLGA
-270 DWFEK
+270 DYNAQ
-275 NGSASDNKPDKF
+275 NGIPSIKPDKY
-287 RAENDWKL
+287 RVENDWKL

-330 IVNAK
+330 IVNAR
-335 STETEIYQFRN
+335 STEMEIYQFRN
-346 ELLNLQVRGY
+346 ELLNLQVKGY

-365 IRSEAEKERLK
+365 IRTEEERERLRV
-376 AKREEIREAAEL
+376 KRDEVREAAEL
-388 RKKEIERQ
+388 RKKDIEKQ

-426 PKNSPYLF
+426 PQNSPYLF
-434 TVERNLY
+434 QIERNLY

-492 YNNMVELAKGDAGK
+492 YNNMVELAKGDTGK

-607 KKLEKQRDKEIAKE
+607 KKLEKQRDKEIARE

-724 KSPVARPLLEA
+724 KSPVVKPLLQA
-735 LEVAQRRNVLGTLKL
+735 LDVAQRGNVIGTLPL

-775 RDEMAAEAAVKG
+775 RDEMAADAAVKG

-804 LEERLNEPSVAVVRV
+804 LEERLNEPFVTVNTV
-819 TGEHGLDKAERD
+819 TGDKGIQKAQDD
-831 YARMVNNARPKSR
+831 YEKLMRNKRPKTKKR
-844 RSRGL
+844 

>member
-1 MTRDER
+1 MNREER

-44 GTGDEGQNNASG
+44 GTGDE
-56 VVRGY
+56 
-61 GLEVREA
+61 EREP
-68 SGDEGRGTG
+68 E
-77 DGNSPAGN
+77 AGAQP

-118 GVMGRIARQAEEKKG
+118 GVMGRILQSVEQRKG
-133 LSFFGG
+133 IQLIGDIF
-139 KYHFPDWFMKKHKG
+139 KLPDWFRNKHRG
-153 SEVNVG
+153 QGVNIG

-178 EVIGLG
+178 EVIGLE
-184 GYKVIGS
+184 GYKVREGDS
-191 GERSAESGE
+191 G
-200 AVHRDEVRGT
+200 EVRG
-210 RDEKSAKPTVKGLKG
+210 KSGESVSAWRID
-225 YEVKG
+225 G

-239 GKTLEIKDEEQLE
+239 GETLEIKDLEQLE
-252 RIMSQLMDE
+252 RLMGELMSQI
-261 LTDYKRLTA
+261 TDYKRLGA
-270 DWFEK
+270 DYNVQ
-275 NGSASDNKPDKF
+275 NGIPSIKPDKF
-287 RAENDWKL
+287 RVENDWKL
-295 GKDTENYIAM
+295 EKDTENYIAM
-305 STGVIDYKQY
+305 STGLIDYKQY

-335 STETEIYQFRN
+335 STEQEIYQFRS
-346 ELLNLQVRGY
+346 ELIN
-356 RLEVREENK
+356 LEVRARRNEE
-365 IRSEAEKERLK
+365 REEARVRTDAERERLRV
-376 AKREEIREAAEL
+376 KRDEVREAAEL
-388 RKKEIERQ
+388 RKKDIERQ

-426 PKNSPYLF
+426 PQNSPYLF
-434 TVERNLY
+434 QIERNLY

-453 SFRNTQETMR
+453 SFRQTQETMR

-506 LKTITKEYKR
+506 LKTITKEYQR

-548 DSDAGKKIMQTVGD
+548 DSDAGKKIMQTVGN

-580 ECEMQVSLIERRYKQ
+580 ECEMQVGLIERRYKH

-607 KKLEKQRDKEIAKE
+607 KKLEKQRDKEIARE

-707 VVGVV
+707 VVGMV

-724 KSPVARPLLEA
+724 KSPVVKPLLQA
-735 LEVAQRRNVLGTLKL
+735 LDVAQKANVIGTL
-750 PAQQVISASP
+750 PSVQQVISATP

-775 RDEMAAEAAVKG
+775 RDEMAADAAVKG
-787 LEGYK
+787 LEGYR

-804 LEERLNEPSVAVVRV
+804 LEERLNEPFVTVNTV
-819 TGEHGLDKAERD
+819 TGDKGIQKAQDD
-831 YARMVNNARPKSR
+831 YEKLMRNKRPKTKKR
-844 RSRGL
+844 

>member
-1 MTRDER
+1 MNREER

-44 GTGDEGQNNASG
+44 GTGDE
-56 VVRGY
+56 
-61 GLEVREA
+61 EREP
-68 SGDEGRGTG
+68 E
-77 DGNSPAGN
+77 AGAQP

-118 GVMGRIARQAEEKKG
+118 GVMGRILQSVEQRKG
-133 LSFFGG
+133 IQLIGDIF
-139 KYHFPDWFMKKHKG
+139 KLPDWFRNKHRG
-153 SEVNVG
+153 QGVNIG

-178 EVIGLG
+178 EVIGLE
-184 GYKVIGS
+184 GYKVREGDS
-191 GERSAESGE
+191 G
-200 AVHRDEVRGT
+200 EVRG
-210 RDEKSAKPTVKGLKG
+210 KSGESVSAWRID
-225 YEVKG
+225 G

-239 GKTLEIKDEEQLE
+239 GDTLEIKDLEQLE
-252 RIMSQLMDE
+252 RIMGELMSQI
-261 LTDYKRLTA
+261 TDYKRLGA
-270 DWFEK
+270 DYNAQ
-275 NGSASDNKPDKF
+275 NGIPSIKPDKY
-287 RAENDWKL
+287 RVENDWKL

-305 STGVIDYKQY
+305 STGFIDYKQY

-335 STETEIYQFRN
+335 STEQEIFQFRS
-346 ELLNLQVRGY
+346 ELLNLEVQARRNEERDEARARTDAERE
-356 RLEVREENK
+356 RLRVKRDEVRE
-365 IRSEAEKERLK
+365 S
-376 AKREEIREAAEL
+376 AEL
-388 RKKEIERQ
+388 RKKDIERQ

-426 PKNSPYLF
+426 PQNSPYLF
-434 TVERNLY
+434 QIERNLY

-492 YNNMVELAKGDAGK
+492 YNNMVELAKGDTGK
-506 LKTITKEYKR
+506 LKTITKEYQR

-542 EFMGWL
+542 EIMGWL

-574 MEMSQI
+574 MEMAQI
-580 ECEMQVSLIERRYKQ
+580 ECEMQVGLIERRYKK

-724 KSPVARPLLEA
+724 KSPVVKPLLQA
-735 LEVAQRRNVLGTLKL
+735 LDVAQKANVIGTL
-750 PAQQVISASP
+750 PSVQQVISATP

-775 RDEMAAEAAVKG
+775 RDEMAADAAVKG
-787 LEGYK
+787 LEGYR

-804 LEERLNEPSVAVVRV
+804 LEERLNEPFVTVNTV
-819 TGEHGLDKAERD
+819 TGDKGIQKAQDD
-831 YARMVNNARPKSR
+831 YEKLMRNKRPKTKKR
-844 RSRGL
+844 

>member
-1 MTRDER
+1 MNREER

-44 GTGDEGQNNASG
+44 GTGDE
-56 VVRGY
+56 
-61 GLEVREA
+61 EREP
-68 SGDEGRGTG
+68 E
-77 DGNSPAGN
+77 AGAQP

-118 GVMGRIARQAEEKKG
+118 GVMGRILQSVEQRKG
-133 LSFFGG
+133 IQLIGDIF
-139 KYHFPDWFMKKHKG
+139 KLPDWFRNKHRG
-153 SEVNVG
+153 QGVNIG

-178 EVIGLG
+178 EVIGLE
-184 GYKVIGS
+184 GYKVREGDS
-191 GERSAESGE
+191 G
-200 AVHRDEVRGT
+200 EVRG
-210 RDEKSAKPTVKGLKG
+210 KSGESVSAWRID
-225 YEVKG
+225 G

-239 GKTLEIKDEEQLE
+239 GDTLEIKDLEQLE
-252 RIMSQLMDE
+252 RLMGELMSQI
-261 LTDYKRLTA
+261 TDYKRLGA
-270 DWFEK
+270 DYNVQ
-275 NGSASDNKPDKF
+275 NGIPSIKPDKY
-287 RAENDWKL
+287 RVENDWKL
-295 GKDTENYIAM
+295 EKDTENYIAM
-305 STGVIDYKQY
+305 STGLIDYKQY

-335 STETEIYQFRN
+335 STEQEIYQFRS
-346 ELLNLQVRGY
+346 ELLNL
-356 RLEVREENK
+356 EVRARRNEE
-365 IRSEAEKERLK
+365 REEARVRTDAERERLRV
-376 AKREEIREAAEL
+376 KRDEVREAAEL
-388 RKKEIERQ
+388 RKKDIERQ

-426 PKNSPYLF
+426 PQNSPYLF
-434 TVERNLY
+434 QIERNLY

-453 SFRNTQETMR
+453 SFRQTQETMR

-506 LKTITKEYKR
+506 LKTITKEYQR

-548 DSDAGKKIMQTVGD
+548 DSDAGKKIMQTVGN

-580 ECEMQVSLIERRYKQ
+580 ECEMQVGLIERRYKH

-607 KKLEKQRDKEIAKE
+607 KKLEKQRDKEIARE

-724 KSPVARPLLEA
+724 KSPVVKPLLQA
-735 LEVAQRRNVLGTLKL
+735 LEVAQRRNMIGTLQL

-775 RDEMAAEAAVKG
+775 RDERALSEER
-787 LEGYK
+787 LSFIEENK

-804 LEERLNEPSVAVVRV
+804 LEERLEEPSVAVVRV
-819 TGEHGLDKAERD
+819 TGEHGLTKAERD

>member
-1 MTRDER
+1 MNREER

-22 TLEMLSR
+22 TLEELTAR
-29 KAEELG
+29 ANALG
-35 ERLRLIQGR
+35 EQISALRSGER
-44 GTGDEGQNNASG
+44 SAESGEG
-56 VVRGY
+56 
-61 GLEVREA
+61 
-68 SGDEGRGTG
+68 
-77 DGNSPAGN
+77 GN

-110 ESGAESVE
+110 ESGAERVE
-118 GVMGRIARQAEEKKG
+118 GVMGRILQSVEQRKG
-133 LSFFGG
+133 IQLIGDIF
-139 KYHFPDWFMKKHKG
+139 KLPDWFRNKHRG
-153 SEVNVG
+153 QGVNIG

-169 YRILSGIKS
+169 YRVLTDVKREVSGY
-178 EVIGLG
+178 GL
-184 GYKVIGS
+184 
-191 GERSAESGE
+191 
-200 AVHRDEVRGT
+200 EVRGSDRNEGRGT
-210 RDEKSAKPTVKGLKG
+210 GDERALSEQRSSLSGGNSGAVPWRID
-225 YEVKG
+225 G

-239 GKTLEIKDEEQLE
+239 GDTLEIKDLEQLE
-252 RIMSQLMDE
+252 RIMGELMSQI
-261 LTDYKRLTA
+261 TDYKRLGA
-270 DWFEK
+270 DYNAQ
-275 NGSASDNKPDKF
+275 NGIPSIKPDKF
-287 RAENDWKL
+287 RVENDWKL

-335 STETEIYQFRN
+335 STEMEIYQFRN
-346 ELLNLQVRGY
+346 ELLNLQVKGY

-365 IRSEAEKERLK
+365 IRTEEERERLRV
-376 AKREEIREAAEL
+376 KRDEVRESAEL
-388 RKKEIERQ
+388 KKKEIERQ

-426 PKNSPYLF
+426 PQNSPYLF
-434 TVERNLY
+434 QIERNLY

-492 YNNMVELAKGDAGK
+492 YRNMVELAKGDTGK

-548 DSDAGKKIMQTVGD
+548 DSDAGKKILQTVGD

-607 KKLEKQRDKEIAKE
+607 KKLEKQRDKEIARE

-724 KSPVARPLLEA
+724 KSPVVRPLLAA
-735 LEVAQRRNVLGTLKL
+735 LEVAQKRNVIGTLQL

-804 LEERLNEPSVAVVRV
+804 LEQRLEEPSVAVVRV

-844 RSRGL
+844 RSRGF

>member
-1 MTRDER
+1 MNREER

-44 GTGDEGQNNASG
+44 GTGDE
-56 VVRGY
+56 
-61 GLEVREA
+61 EREP
-68 SGDEGRGTG
+68 E
-77 DGNSPAGN
+77 AGAQP

-118 GVMGRIARQAEEKKG
+118 GVMGRILQSVEQRKG
-133 LSFFGG
+133 IQLIGDIF
-139 KYHFPDWFMKKHKG
+139 KLPDWFRNKHRG
-153 SEVNVG
+153 QGVNIG

-178 EVIGLG
+178 EVIGLE

-191 GERSAESGE
+191 GERSAENGE
-200 AVHRDEVRGT
+200 AVHRDEGLGT
-210 RDEKSAKPTVKGLKG
+210 GDERALSGERSSLSGGGSSLPWRID
-225 YEVKG
+225 G

-239 GKTLEIKDEEQLE
+239 GETLEIKDLEQLE
-252 RIMSQLMDE
+252 RLMGELMSQI
-261 LTDYKRLTA
+261 TDYKRLGA
-270 DWFEK
+270 DYNVQ
-275 NGSASDNKPDKF
+275 NGIPSIKPDKF
-287 RAENDWKL
+287 RVENDWKL
-295 GKDTENYIAM
+295 EKDTENYIAM
-305 STGVIDYKQY
+305 STGLIDYKQY

-335 STETEIYQFRN
+335 STEQEIYQFRS
-346 ELLNLQVRGY
+346 ELLNL
-356 RLEVREENK
+356 EVRARRNEE
-365 IRSEAEKERLK
+365 REEARARTDAERERLRV
-376 AKREEIREAAEL
+376 KRDEVREAAEL
-388 RKKEIERQ
+388 RKKDIERQ

-426 PKNSPYLF
+426 PQNSPYLF
-434 TVERNLY
+434 QIERNLY

-506 LKTITKEYKR
+506 LKTITKEYQR

-548 DSDAGKKIMQTVGD
+548 DSDAGKKIMQTVGN

-580 ECEMQVSLIERRYKQ
+580 ECEMQVGLIERRYKQ

-607 KKLEKQRDKEIAKE
+607 KKLEKQRDKEIARE

-724 KSPVARPLLEA
+724 KSPVVKPLLQA
-735 LEVAQRRNVLGTLKL
+735 LDVAQKANVIGTL
-750 PAQQVISASP
+750 PSVQQVISATP

-775 RDEMAAEAAVKG
+775 RDENNDFGVVSGYG
-787 LEGYK
+787 LEVIESNK

-797 LSDVISR
+797 LAGVISR
-804 LEERLNEPSVAVVRV
+804 LEERLNEPFVTVNTV
-819 TGEHGLDKAERD
+819 TGDKGIQKAQDD
-831 YARMVNNARPKSR
+831 YEKLMRNKRPKTKKR
-844 RSRGL
+844 

>member
-1 MTRDER
+1 MNREER

-44 GTGDEGQNNASG
+44 GTGDEG
-56 VVRGY
+56 
-61 GLEVREA
+61 REP
-68 SGDEGRGTG
+68 E
-77 DGNSPAGN
+77 AGAQP

-118 GVMGRIARQAEEKKG
+118 GVMGRILQSVEQRKG
-133 LSFFGG
+133 IQLIGDIF
-139 KYHFPDWFMKKHKG
+139 KLPDWFRNKHRG
-153 SEVNVG
+153 QGVNIG

-178 EVIGLG
+178 EVIGLE
-184 GYKVIGS
+184 GYKVREGDS
-191 GERSAESGE
+191 G
-200 AVHRDEVRGT
+200 EVRG
-210 RDEKSAKPTVKGLKG
+210 KSGESVSAWRID
-225 YEVKG
+225 G

-239 GKTLEIKDEEQLE
+239 GDTLEIKDLEQLE
-252 RIMSQLMDE
+252 RIMGELMSQI
-261 LTDYKRLTA
+261 TDYKRLGA
-270 DWFEK
+270 DYNAQ
-275 NGSASDNKPDKF
+275 NGIPSIKPDKY
-287 RAENDWKL
+287 RVENDWKL

-305 STGVIDYKQY
+305 STGFIDYKQY

-335 STETEIYQFRN
+335 STEQEIFQFRS
-346 ELLNLQVRGY
+346 ELLNLEVQARRNEERDEARARTDAERE
-356 RLEVREENK
+356 RLRVKRDEVRE
-365 IRSEAEKERLK
+365 S
-376 AKREEIREAAEL
+376 AEL
-388 RKKEIERQ
+388 RKKDIERQ

-426 PKNSPYLF
+426 PQNSPYLF
-434 TVERNLY
+434 QIERNLY

-492 YNNMVELAKGDAGK
+492 YNNMVELAKGDTGK
-506 LKTITKEYKR
+506 LKTITKEYQR

-574 MEMSQI
+574 MEMAQI
-580 ECEMQVSLIERRYKQ
+580 ECEMQVGLIERRYKK

-695 EGGFTPDGPKKK
+695 EGGFTPNGPKKK

-724 KSPVARPLLEA
+724 KSPVVKPLLQA
-735 LEVAQRRNVLGTLKL
+735 LDVAQRGNVIGTL
-750 PAQQVISASP
+750 PSVQQVISATP

-775 RDEMAAEAAVKG
+775 RDEMAADAAVKG

-804 LEERLNEPSVAVVRV
+804 LEERLNEPFVTVNTV
-819 TGEHGLDKAERD
+819 TGDKGIQKAQDD
-831 YARMVNNARPKSR
+831 YEKLMRNKRPKTKKR
-844 RSRGL
+844 

>member
-200 AVHRDEVRGT
+200 AVHRDEGRGT

-388 RKKEIERQ
+388 RKKDIESQ

-411 LRADVEYYEEVKKYY
+411 LRADVEYYEEVKQYY
-426 PKNSPYLF
+426 PKDSPYLF

-492 YNNMVELAKGDAGK
+492 YNNMVELAKGDTGK

-529 GEDIKLTWREQIE
+529 GEDIKLTWREEIE
-542 EFMGWL
+542 QFMEWL

-562 ITSSMSSIFQSV
+562 ITSSMSSMFQSV

-580 ECEMQVSLIERRYKQ
+580 ECEMQVSLIERRYKK

-724 KSPVARPLLEA
+724 KSPVVKPLLQA
-735 LEVAQRRNVLGTLKL
+735 LDVAQRGNVIGTL
-750 PAQQVISASP
+750 PSVQQVISASP

-792 VMSER
+792 VMSEK
-797 LSDVISR
+797 LAGVISR
-804 LEERLNEPSVAVVRV
+804 LEERLEEPSVAVVRV

>member
-1 MTRDER
+1 MNREER

-44 GTGDEGQNNASG
+44 GTGDE
-56 VVRGY
+56 
-61 GLEVREA
+61 EREP
-68 SGDEGRGTG
+68 E
-77 DGNSPAGN
+77 AGAQP

-118 GVMGRIARQAEEKKG
+118 GVMGRILQSVEQRKG
-133 LSFFGG
+133 IQLIGDIF
-139 KYHFPDWFMKKHKG
+139 KLPDWFRNKHRG
-153 SEVNVG
+153 QGVNIG

-169 YRILSGIKS
+169 YRVLTDVKREVMELNGYGVREGDSG
-178 EVIGLG
+178 
-184 GYKVIGS
+184 
-191 GERSAESGE
+191 
-200 AVHRDEVRGT
+200 EVRG
-210 RDEKSAKPTVKGLKG
+210 KSGESVSAWRID
-225 YEVKG
+225 G
-230 GVIKVEMVN
+230 GVIKVEMMN
-239 GKTLEIKDEEQLE
+239 GETLEIKDLEQLE
-252 RIMSQLMDE
+252 RLMGELMSQI
-261 LTDYKRLTA
+261 TDYKRLGA
-270 DWFEK
+270 DYNVQ
-275 NGSASDNKPDKF
+275 NGIPSIKPDKF
-287 RAENDWKL
+287 RVENDWKL
-295 GKDTENYIAM
+295 EKDTENYIAM
-305 STGVIDYKQY
+305 STGLIDYKQY

-335 STETEIYQFRN
+335 STEQEIYQFRS
-346 ELLNLQVRGY
+346 ELLNL
-356 RLEVREENK
+356 EVRARRNEE
-365 IRSEAEKERLK
+365 REEARARTDAERERLRV
-376 AKREEIREAAEL
+376 KRDEVREAAEL
-388 RKKEIERQ
+388 RKKDIERQ

-426 PKNSPYLF
+426 PQNSTYLF
-434 TVERNLY
+434 QIERNLY

-453 SFRNTQETMR
+453 SFRQTQETMR

-506 LKTITKEYKR
+506 LKTITKEYQR

-548 DSDAGKKIMQTVGD
+548 DSDAGKKIMQTVGN

-580 ECEMQVSLIERRYKQ
+580 ECEMQVGLIERRYKH

-607 KKLEKQRDKEIAKE
+607 KKLEKQRDKEIARE

-724 KSPVARPLLEA
+724 KSPVVKPLLQA
-735 LEVAQRRNVLGTLKL
+735 LDVAQRRNRIGVLPSVESQSVMRLE
-750 PAQQVISASP
+750 
-760 KVIGLKGYGDELRGT
+760 GYGVNKRDELRGT
-775 RDEMAAEAAVKG
+775 RDERALSEER
-787 LEGYK
+787 LSFIEENK

-804 LEERLNEPSVAVVRV
+804 LEERLEEPSVAVVRV
-819 TGEHGLDKAERD
+819 TGEHGLTKAERD

>member
-1 MTRDER
+1 MNREER

-44 GTGDEGQNNASG
+44 GTGDE
-56 VVRGY
+56 
-61 GLEVREA
+61 EREP
-68 SGDEGRGTG
+68 E
-77 DGNSPAGN
+77 AGAQP

-118 GVMGRIARQAEEKKG
+118 GVMGRILQSVEQRKG
-133 LSFFGG
+133 LQLIGDVF
-139 KYHFPDWFMKKHKG
+139 KLPDWFRNKHRG
-153 SEVNVG
+153 QGVNIG

-169 YRILSGIKS
+169 YRILTDVKREVSGYGL
-178 EVIGLG
+178 EVREGAAGQPSGNEGRATGDERAL
-184 GYKVIGS
+184 S
-191 GERSAESGE
+191 GERSSLSGGGSSLPW
-200 AVHRDEVRGT
+200 RID
-210 RDEKSAKPTVKGLKG
+210 
-225 YEVKG
+225 G

-239 GKTLEIKDEEQLE
+239 GDTMEIKNLEQLE
-252 RIMSQLMDE
+252 RLMGELMSQI
-261 LTDYKRLTA
+261 TDYKRLGTDYNA
-270 DWFEK
+270 Q
-275 NGSASDNKPDKF
+275 NGIPGIKPDKF
-287 RAENDWKL
+287 RVENDWKL
-295 GKDTENYIAM
+295 EKDTENYIAM

-335 STETEIYQFRN
+335 STEQEIYQFRN
-346 ELLNLQVRGY
+346 ELLNLQVKGY

-365 IRSEAEKERLK
+365 IRTEAEREELRV
-376 AKREEIREAAEL
+376 KRDEIRERAEL
-388 RKKEIERQ
+388 RKKDIERQ

-426 PKNSPYLF
+426 PQNSPYLF
-434 TVERNLY
+434 QIERNLY

-453 SFRNTQETMR
+453 SFRQTQETMR
-463 NTYFSNTE
+463 NTYFSDTE

-492 YNNMVELAKGDAGK
+492 YQNMVELAKGDAVK
-506 LKTITKEYKR
+506 LKSITREYQR

-548 DSDAGKKIMQTVGD
+548 DSDAGKKIMQTVGN
-562 ITSSMSSIFQSV
+562 ITSSMSCIFQSV
-574 MEMSQI
+574 MEMAQI
-580 ECEMQVSLIERRYKQ
+580 ECEMQVNLIERRYKQ

-607 KKLEKQRDKEIAKE
+607 KKLEKQRDKEIARE

-645 VTAYGNGLQIG
+645 VTAYGNGLQVG

-735 LEVAQRRNVLGTLKL
+735 LEVAQKRNVIGTLQL
-750 PAQQVISASP
+750 PEQQVISASP
-760 KVIGLKGYGDELRGT
+760 KVIGLKGYGDEDNAFG
-775 RDEMAAEAAVKG
+775 VVSGYG
-787 LEGYK
+787 LEVIESNK

-797 LSDVISR
+797 LAGVISR
-804 LEERLNEPSVAVVRV
+804 LEERLEEPSVAVVRV
-819 TGEHGLDKAERD
+819 SGEHGLTKAERD

-844 RSRGL
+844 RKTATGY